1 MMNTTRDI
9 SPLESHAHGDLPR
22 RTVAQNT
29 NTLCTRGVPSSG
41 FLPRGAERHKRT
53 GTVPCHWRRPAVATN
68 GGGSHFL
75 HLFGCRVI
83 TGLGVLVTGRVEP
96 HFHSRPTKA

>member
-1 MMNTTRDI
+1 MMNTTRDT
-9 SPLESHAHGDLPR
+9 ARMDAMYTDDLPR

-29 NTLCTRGVPSSG
+29 NTLCTPGVPSSG
-41 FLPRGAERHKRT
+41 FLLGAGRCKRT

-83 TGLGVLVTGRVEP
+83 TGLGASCTGVEP